1 MNKCFTK
8 RTGMYMPGS
17 LHRSSHD
24 TNTAINHK
32 NMGSG
37 QGMEGIS
44 LDLAISHVLY
54 DDFQL
59 YLDSFLSITIYLY
72 SLPSNVTKLEK
83 NAGKEKTQQKICCYK
98 KNGVT

>member
-1 MNKCFTK
+1 MNKCFRK

-44 LDLAISHVLY
+44 LDFSHVLY

-59 YLDSFLSITIYLY
+59 YSFLSITIYLY

-83 NAGKEKTQQKICCYK
+83 KRKNAT
-98 KNGVT
+98 KNMLLY